1 MTVSVIVGASQ
12 AGATAAG
19 ALRDHGYDGRIV
31 LIGAEP
37 RMPYERPPLSK
48 EFLRGEKP
56 LEDGDLRP
64 EGWYAEN
71 DVELLLGTRVDRI
84 DTSARGVVLEGGK
97 PIAFDRVLIATGS
110 RNRRP
115 PIPGIDLEGV
125 LSLRTADEARAI
137 ADAARTGTRGVLVG
151 MGFIGAEV
159 AASLRHLGLDVTVV
173 EVTKTALER
182 VLGPELCRVV
192 EGLHRDHGVE
202 MCFGEAVERFEGAG
216 RFEALTTSG
225 GRRIEADFAV
235 VGVGVEPV
243 TDVARGS
250 GLQIDDGILVD
261 ASLGTNVAGV
271 FAAGDVARHDHPTFG
286 PIRVEHYDNALKM
299 GAHVAGTM
307 LGRNE
312 AFDDPHWFWSD
323 QYDADIQ
330 MAGVASSWDEMV
342 VRGNMEEREFTAFLL
357 RDGVLVST
365 FSMNRP
371 KDVRRS
377 MKLIGARARPARA
390 QLEDPDADLRT
401 LVRGAP

>member
-1 MTVSVIVGASQ
+1 
-12 AGATAAG
+12 
-19 ALRDHGYDGRIV
+19 
-31 LIGAEP
+31 
-37 RMPYERPPLSK
+37 
-48 EFLRGEKP
+48 
-56 LEDGDLRP
+56 
-64 EGWYAEN
+64 
-71 DVELLLGTRVDRI
+71 
-84 DTSARGVVLEGGK
+84 
-97 PIAFDRVLIATGS
+97 
-110 RNRRP
+110 
-115 PIPGIDLEGV
+115 
-125 LSLRTADEARAI
+125 
-137 ADAARTGTRGVLVG
+137 VLVG

-182 VLGPELCRVV
+182 VLGPELGRVV

-261 ASLGTNVAGV
+261 AALRTNVAGV